1 MFPFPRQRRLV
12 KVSSKK
18 DATSKLQ
25 EAKKLKQEAVQKVAV
40 KKEKEEKPKKHVGR
54 PVKKEKT

>member
-1 MFPFPRQRRLV
+1 V

-25 EAKKLKQEAVQKVAV
+25 EVKKLKQEAVQKVAV

>member
-1 MFPFPRQRRLV
+1 M

-25 EAKKLKQEAVQKVAV
+25 EAKKLKQEAVQKVEDQEVVVFIKRSVLRGGNAIAS
-40 KKEKEEKPKKHVGR
+40 KLQG
-54 PVKKEKT
+54 PVIRQ